1 MSLIGTYGGEDDV
14 RLAQAR
20 ITANQAGA
28 LVGGGSSGDATVTV
42 NVGQTTTIAPG
53 TPASVT
59 NSGTDTD
66 AVFNFNIPAG
76 FNGAK
81 GEQGEQGIQGI
92 QGEQGIPGAKGDPG
106 EPGIQGVKGDQG
118 DPGANGL
125 DGAPG
130 ANGANG
136 LDAVQ
141 GRTLY
146 SWTGS
151 QAVNSNTALN
161 LCTLVTKGV
170 DDIGTSIAAGTIK
183 MASKGD
189 VHKQLA
195 IRVRVTGTMSGS
207 TGTDRFFEILL
218 RRPEVTQTAAGVI
231 DSQNLVK
238 KSGSNAANNSVNFIS
253 WYKGATDKYVTDGWQ
268 VWLANGDDGTLT
280 LTSVDFTLQ
289 A

>member
-28 LVGGGSSGDATVTV
+28 LVSGGSSGDATVTV

-66 AVFNFNIPAG
+66 AVFNFSIPAG
-76 FNGAK
+76 FNGTK
-81 GEQGEQGIQGI
+81 GDQGIQGI
-92 QGEQGIPGAKGDPG
+92 QGEQGIQGVPGAKGDPG
-106 EPGIQGVKGDQG
+106 EPGIQGVKGDKG
-118 DPGANGL
+118 DQ
-125 DGAPG
+125 
-130 ANGANG
+130 GANG

-146 SWTGS
+146 SWTGT
-151 QAVNSNTALN
+151 QAVNSNTTLN

-170 DDIGTSIAAGTIK
+170 DDVGTSIAAGTIK

-189 VHKQLA
+189 VHKQLT
-195 IRVRVTGTMSGS
+195 IRVRVTGTMAGS
-207 TGTDRFFEILL
+207 TGTDRFFELLL

-238 KSGSNAANNSVNFIS
+238 KSASNAANNSVNFIT

-268 VWLANGDDGTLT
+268 VWLANGDDGVLT

>member
-1 MSLIGTYGGEDDV
+1 MSLIGTFGGEDDV

-28 LVGGGSSGDATVTV
+28 LVGEGGGGDATVTV
-42 NVGQTTTIAPG
+42 KVGQTTTIAPG

-92 QGEQGIPGAKGDPG
+92 QGEQGIPGVKGDPG
-106 EPGIQGVKGDQG
+106 DPGIQGVKGDKG
-118 DPGANGL
+118 DPGTNGT
-125 DGAPG
+125 
-130 ANGANG
+130 NG

-151 QAVNSNTALN
+151 QAVNSNTNLN

-170 DDIGTSIAAGTIK
+170 DDVGTSIAAGTIK

-189 VHKQLA
+189 VHKQLT
-195 IRVRVTGTMSGS
+195 IRVRVTGTIAGS
-207 TGTDRFFEILL
+207 TATDRFFELTL
-218 RRPEVTQTAAGVI
+218 RRPEATPTAAGVI
-231 DSQNLVK
+231 DNQNVVK
-238 KSGSNAANNSVNFIS
+238 KSGSNVANNTVNFIT

-268 VWLANGDDGTLT
+268 LWLANGDDGTLT

>member
-1 MSLIGTYGGEDDV
+1 MSLIGTFGGEDDV

-53 TPASVT
+53 TSASVT

-66 AVFNFNIPAG
+66 AVFNFNIPSG

-81 GEQGEQGIQGI
+81 GEQGI
-92 QGEQGIPGAKGDPG
+92 
-106 EPGIQGVKGDQG
+106 PGIQGVKGDKG
-118 DPGANGL
+118 DPGT
-125 DGAPG
+125 
-130 ANGANG
+130 NG

-151 QAVNSNTALN
+151 QALNSNTTLN

-170 DDIGTSIAAGTIK
+170 DDIGTSIADGAIK

-189 VHKQLA
+189 VHKQLI
-195 IRVRVTGTMSGS
+195 IRVRVTGTIAGS
-207 TGTDRFFEILL
+207 AGTDRFFELTL
-218 RRPEVTQTAAGVI
+218 RRPEATQTAAGVI
-231 DSQNLVK
+231 DNQNVVK
-238 KSGSNAANNSVNFIS
+238 KSGSNVANNTVNFIT

>member
-28 LVGGGSSGDATVTV
+28 LVSTSTPGDATVSV

-59 NSGTDTD
+59 NSGTAED
-66 AVFNFNIPAG
+66 VVLNFNIPAG

-106 EPGIQGVKGDQG
+106 EPGIQGVKGD
-118 DPGANGL
+118 PGT
-125 DGAPG
+125 
-130 ANGANG
+130 NG

-151 QAVNSNTALN
+151 QSINSNTTLN

-170 DDIGTSIAAGTIK
+170 DDIGTSIAAGAIK

-189 VHKQLA
+189 VHKQLT
-195 IRVRVTGTMSGS
+195 IRVRVTGTMAGS
-207 TGTDRFFEILL
+207 AGTDRFFELTL
-218 RRPEVTQTAAGVI
+218 RRPEATQTAAGVI
-231 DSQNLVK
+231 DNQNVVK
-238 KSGSNAANNSVNFIS
+238 KSGSNVANNTVNFIT

-268 VWLANGDDGTLT
+268 LWLANGDDGVLT

>member
-42 NVGQTTTIAPG
+42 NVGQTTTVAPG

-81 GEQGEQGIQGI
+81 G
-92 QGEQGIPGAKGDPG
+92 DPG
-106 EPGIQGVKGDQG
+106 EPGIPGE
-118 DPGANGL
+118 PGA
-125 DGAPG
+125 DGT
-130 ANGANG
+130 NG

-151 QAVNSNTALN
+151 QAVNSNTTLN

-170 DDIGTSIAAGTIK
+170 DDVGTSIAAGTIK

-189 VHKQLA
+189 VHKQLT

-218 RRPEVTQTAAGVI
+218 RRPETTQTAAGVI

-238 KSGSNAANNSVNFIS
+238 KSGSNAANNSVNFIT

-268 VWLANGDDGTLT
+268 VWLANGDDGVLT

>member
-1 MSLIGTYGGEDDV
+1 MSLIGTFGGEDDV

-53 TPASVT
+53 TSASVT

-66 AVFNFNIPAG
+66 AVFNFNIPSG

-81 GEQGEQGIQGI
+81 GEQGIQGI
-92 QGEQGIPGAKGDPG
+92 QGEQGIQGVPGVKGDPG
-106 EPGIQGVKGDQG
+106 DPGIQGVKGDKG
-118 DPGANGL
+118 DPGT
-125 DGAPG
+125 
-130 ANGANG
+130 NG

-151 QAVNSNTALN
+151 QALNSNTTLN

-170 DDIGTSIAAGTIK
+170 DDIGTSIADGAIK

-189 VHKQLA
+189 VHKQLI
-195 IRVRVTGTMSGS
+195 IRVRVTGTIAGS
-207 TGTDRFFEILL
+207 AGTDRFFELTL
-218 RRPEVTQTAAGVI
+218 RRPEATQTAAGVI
-231 DSQNLVK
+231 DNQNVVK
-238 KSGSNAANNSVNFIS
+238 KSGSNVANNTVNFIT